1 MLGSS
6 NIVPVV
12 VGAAAALVLVVLL
25 VRRYKVCPEGKLLVV
40 YGARLPECFVVVA
53 SGGRFV
59 LPVIQ
64 ASTYLSLAPVQL
76 PQPGYPRAVRIG
88 STPEMQRTAALQ
100 LLALSEP
107 EIVARVLEVLGPPG
121 SLPSHDAIRDR
132 LAELG
137 MEVAPA

>member
-1 MLGSS
+1 MPLIAG
-6 NIVPVV
+6 
-12 VGAAAALVLVVLL
+12 GAAALVLVVLL
-25 VRRYKVCPEGKLLVV
+25 VRQYRVCPEGKLLVV
-40 YGARLPECFVVVA
+40 YGAKLPEGFVVVA

-59 LPVIQ
+59 LPLLQ
-64 ASTYLSLAPVQL
+64 ASNHLSLAPVQL

-100 LLALSEP
+100 LLALPEP

-137 MEVAPA
+137 MEVAP